1 MDHSPWAFDELVQ
14 RALNGLPAEYGP
26 DTGRQQRSPS
36 STGSRNPRARTFDD
50 VTQEVVNGYMQALES
65 RDGSQL
71 STSSEYMEEYTDNPR
86 RSTRRRTQ
94 RVLLNVPPHESVS
107 APPMADRRISLRS
120 LTSALNGSGNRTGS
134 SNRADSV
141 SSSSRRVSGTS
152 RSSRSHKRR
161 YTARSDSSSSPPAES
176 VDSDLSV
183 EVCIYTQ
190 GTAVPHNASPP
201 SESTHT
207 CFICSNAID
216 GDTEAVNAHIDK
228 CLAQSTGSASVAPAQ
243 EPMVEY
249 EWGGQ
254 RRVRATA
261 MIEGGLV
268 AAGIGH
274 GSSASLHND
283 DDIDVDAEDE
293 TNFGAAQ
300 YSDSNL
306 LFVSSS
312 SKNSRRDDKA
322 QQRCNPQF
330 EEFAPPLDDATP
342 EPSAFG
348 QQQAPGGGS
357 QLVIEALKARI
368 HNSTN

>member
-1 MDHSPWAFDELVQ
+1 MDPSPWAFDELVQ
-14 RALNGLPAEYGP
+14 RALNGLPTEYDA
-26 DTGRQQRSPS
+26 DTSHQQRSPS
-36 STGSRNPRARTFDD
+36 STGSRNPRVRTFGD
-50 VTQEVVNGYMQALES
+50 VTQGVVNDYMQVLES
-65 RDGSQL
+65 HDGSQL
-71 STSSEYMEEYTDNPR
+71 SASSDYVEECTDNPR
-86 RSTRRRTQ
+86 RSSRRRTQ
-94 RVLLNVPPHESVS
+94 RVLLNVPPHEPVS
-107 APPMADRRISLRS
+107 APPVADRRISLRS
-120 LTSALNGSGNRTGS
+120 LSSALNGSGSRTGS
-134 SNRADSV
+134 SRADSV
-141 SSSSRRVSGTS
+141 SGSNRRASGTS
-152 RSSRSHKRR
+152 RNSRSHKRR
-161 YTARSDSSSSPPAES
+161 YTAISDSSSSPPVES

-190 GTAVPHNASPP
+190 GTAVPHNVGPT

-207 CFICSNAID
+207 CFICSNVID

-228 CLAQSTGSASVAPAQ
+228 CLSQSTGAGVAPAH

-249 EWGGQ
+249 EWSGQ

-306 LFVSSS
+306 LFASPSR
-312 SKNSRRDDKA
+312 NSRHDDKA

-330 EEFAPPLDDATP
+330 E
-342 EPSAFG
+342 
-348 QQQAPGGGS
+348 
-357 QLVIEALKARI
+357 
-368 HNSTN
+368 